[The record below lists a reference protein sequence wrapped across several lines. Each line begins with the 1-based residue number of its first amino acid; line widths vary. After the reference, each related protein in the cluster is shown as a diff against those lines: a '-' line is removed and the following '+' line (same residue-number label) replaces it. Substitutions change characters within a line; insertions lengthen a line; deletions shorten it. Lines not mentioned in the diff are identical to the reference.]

1 MAGGMI
7 GWCWWCCEVVVVII
21 APPAELLTNRTD
33 LLLNSL
39 IHLLW
44 NGFGFTFFFAIFQV
58 FKIGNLY
65 VIVTNFRCAR
75 FENFLINCD
84 YMGLVEDLIL
94 IWISQPLR
102 RTTMSWIELIWVRV
116 VLVTINNHRLSAI
129 PAERR
134 FKYVGRLQ
142 VKWAR
147 LALESETESLSQSF
161 AFAHVL
167 PSQPSLSLSFCSSR
181 GSFPQYLNVPVS
193 QYPYLCVGLVRS
205 VCVSLGCR

>member
-1 MAGGMI
+1 
-7 GWCWWCCEVVVVII
+7 
-21 APPAELLTNRTD
+21 
-33 LLLNSL
+33 
-39 IHLLW
+39 
-44 NGFGFTFFFAIFQV
+44 
-58 FKIGNLY
+58 
-65 VIVTNFRCAR
+65 
-75 FENFLINCD
+75 
-84 YMGLVEDLIL
+84 MGLVDDLIL

-181 GSFPQYLNVPVS
+181 GSFPQYLNVPVY

-205 VCVSLGCR
+205 VFVWVWVAGSFWLWLRGVGPLTLRLYSLYFPLTPFSFIPLNYHLFR